1 MSLYLIVNMRQSG
14 VGDVQPLKVCQV
26 GGHEDV
32 RVEAGHLGPRHV
44 EHLGV
49 GVHWLRDAGV
59 QQS

>member
-1 MSLYLIVNMRQSG
+1 MRESR
-14 VGDVQPLKVCQV
+14 VGDVQPLKVGQV

-32 RVEAGHLGPRHV
+32 GVEAGHLRPRHV

-59 QQS
+59 HQS